1 MTHFKYALC
10 YCLERKNSYDSLCP
24 TFAIQIAHFKVEK
37 YWKLFPFFNINK
49 SIRNWYLQEVFFCE
63 ELLVVN
69 ASIVIRMK

>member
-1 MTHFKYALC
+1 MLLLGKKKL
-10 YCLERKNSYDSLCP
+10 LRLSSP
-24 TFAIQIAHFKVEK
+24 TFAIQIAHFKVEN
-37 YWKLFPFFNINK
+37 YWKLFPFFNIKK

>member
-1 MTHFKYALC
+1 MLC
-10 YCLERKNSYDSLCP
+10 YCLVRKNSYDSLCP

>member
-1 MTHFKYALC
+1 MLLLGK
-10 YCLERKNSYDSLCP
+10 KNSCDSLCP

-49 SIRNWYLQEVFFCE
+49 SIRLQEVFFCE

>member
-10 YCLERKNSYDSLCP
+10 YCLVKKNSYDSLCP
-24 TFAIQIAHFKVEK
+24 TFAIQIAHFKVE
-37 YWKLFPFFNINK
+37 NIESFSPSSISIKAFAIDIYRK
-49 SIRNWYLQEVFFCE
+49 SFFCE

>member
-1 MTHFKYALC
+1 MLLLGKKKLLRLSLSHLC
-10 YCLERKNSYDSLCP
+10 DS
-24 TFAIQIAHFKVEK
+24 TIQIAHFKVEK

-49 SIRNWYLQEVFFCE
+49 SIRNWYLREVFFCE